1 MRRSWRR
8 TLSWAFWPMLVTL
21 AVGAL
26 LVIVPLAI
34 EADRRFAQLRT
45 AGGDNVFWTA
55 TQAEVDVLR
64 MLVAAQT
71 AEVAPDPDA
80 LGDLRMRFDILYS
93 RAGSI
98 MRGVIGQELQRFTD
112 ATRTPQPFA
121 PFFEANIALMDG
133 PDADLAAGL
142 PGLIDDIWHL
152 HEETRRFALEV
163 MHFFNAESDLQ
174 REEIGRLQRRIFW
187 IATGVLTLLVGM
199 TLVLTAQTL
208 WQRRVQLQLDQAR
221 RSAEAANR
229 AKSAFL
235 ANMSHEIRTPLN
247 GVLAMS
253 EALAGTPLTPGQRE
267 MLRTVHESGEVLLA
281 IINDILDLARIES
294 GKMTLTADPF
304 VPAEL
309 GRWVE
314 GLHGL
319 SARRKGLALVVRS
332 DPAARH
338 PRLGDPLRIGQ
349 ILHNL
354 VGNAVKFTDTGQ
366 VTLDIAVDGP
376 HLCLRVEDSGIGMT
390 EDQLDRV
397 FEEFEQA
404 DNSVTRRYGG
414 TGLGLPIVRKLVD
427 LIGGDLR
434 VDSSPGFGTRVE
446 VWLEVPEATAPSGVK
461 GVAPDGA
468 VPAADPGQP
477 PGDGPSPCAGL
488 PGRLP
493 EQPLA
498 DVDLSGLRVL
508 VAEDTATNRKI
519 LELFL
524 TRMGVQA
531 TFAEDGQ
538 RACELWQPGA
548 FDALLLDISM
558 PVKDGV
564 EALADIEA
572 QARRAGSLRPPAW
585 AATANVMPDQ
595 IEAYLAQGFEGVLR
609 KPFHRAE
616 LVDLMVEAAR
626 RSGHGQLRTAAEG

>member
-1 MRRSWRR
+1 MRRVWRR
-8 TLSWAFWPMLVTL
+8 TLSWAFWPLLVTL
-21 AVGAL
+21 AAGAL

-45 AGGDNVFWTA
+45 AGGDNVYWTA
-55 TQAEVDVLR
+55 TQAEVDALR
-64 MLVAAQT
+64 LLVAAQ
-71 AEVAPDPDA
+71 AAQAAPDPGA
-80 LGDLRMRFDILYS
+80 LAEVRLRFDILYS

-98 MRGVIGQELQRFTD
+98 VRGVIGQELRRFTD
-112 ATRTPQPFA
+112 ATDIQEPFA
-121 PFFEANIALMDG
+121 PFLRSHVALIDG
-133 PDADLAAGL
+133 PDSELAASL
-142 PGLIDDIWHL
+142 PGLIEEIQDL
-152 HEETRRFALEV
+152 HEDTRRFALDV

-174 REEIGRLQRRIFW
+174 REEIGWLQRRVFW
-187 IATGVLTLLVGM
+187 SAIGVLLLLVGM

-253 EALAGTPLTPGQRE
+253 EALAATPLNTGQRE
-267 MLRTVHESGEVLLA
+267 MLRTVHDSGEVLLA

-294 GKMTLTADPF
+294 GKMTLAAEPF

-319 SARRKGLALVVRS
+319 SAQHKGLVLVVRS
-332 DPAARH
+332 DVAAQQ
-338 PRLGDPLRIGQ
+338 PRLGDPVRIGQ

-354 VGNAVKFTDTGQ
+354 VGNAVKFTEAGQ
-366 VTLDIAVDGP
+366 VSLDIAVDGP
-376 HLCLRVEDSGIGMT
+376 RLCLRVEDSGIGMT
-390 EDQLDRV
+390 EDQLGRV

-427 LIGGDLR
+427 MIGGELR
-434 VDSSPGFGTRVE
+434 VDSTPGVGTRVE
-446 VWLEVPEATAPSGVK
+446 VWLDVPAEVPAIVAAGRVPGGAAPG
-461 GVAPDGA
+461 APAGA
-468 VPAADPGQP
+468 R
-477 PGDGPSPCAGL
+477 SAGL
-488 PGRLP
+488 PDGLVDQAVP
-493 EQPLA
+493 
-498 DVDLSGLRVL
+498 DVGLNGLRVL
-508 VAEDTATNRKI
+508 VAEDTAANRKI
-519 LELFL
+519 LELL
-524 TRMGVQA
+524 LRRIGVQA

-538 RACELWQPGA
+538 QACDLWQPGA

-564 EALADIEA
+564 ETLAEIGA
-572 QARRAGSLRPPAW
+572 RARRAGCLRPPAW

-595 IEAYLAQGFEGVLR
+595 IAAYLAEGFEGVLR
-609 KPFHRAE
+609 KPFSRAE
-616 LVDLMVEAAR
+616 LVALMVEAAR
-626 RSGHGQLRTAAEG
+626 RSGRAPLPTAAEG